1 MQKNSS
7 QHTRKWGTVAYR
19 RRILLFLLI
28 VSSTLI
34 ASGFM
39 AHILPYQG
47 RTGVEMALVFFFGL
61 LFAWISI
68 GFWTALLGFFILW
81 RRYDRFTISDSVG
94 SELPPAVEKQ
104 QTAVLIPVFNENPA
118 QVIAGLR
125 AIYLSLVSIDHHEDY
140 DFFILSDTTDPDIWI
155 NEEIAWARLCME
167 VNGFGRIFY
176 RHRHPNIKRKSGN
189 IADFCRRWGQNYPYM
204 LVLDADSVMTGS
216 TIVRMVQIM
225 NRNPGIGILQTPPLA
240 VGRQSLIARLQQFAS
255 HLYGPM
261 FSAGLH
267 FWQLGDAQ
275 YWGHNALIRIA
286 PFMKNCGLPRLSGKP
301 PLGGDIL
308 SHDFVEAALMRA
320 AGWEVW
326 LAYELSGSWE
336 EPPPTLIDEL
346 ARDRRWCQGNIQHL
360 RLLLAKRIFP
370 THRALFLNG
379 AMSYVSALLWFLFL
393 SISSI
398 EAISQTIIGPDYF
411 TVKGGLF
418 PDWPIWNLWWA
429 LNLLISTFIILLL
442 PKLLSVVLVV
452 FKQKRAGA
460 FGGSFRL
467 MLSALAEV
475 LASMLLAP
483 LRMLAH
489 SKFVFLTLL
498 GRNIPWNPPPREDN
512 DTSWGV
518 AFRFHGWGM
527 LLALVWGGI
536 LFIVNRPFFWWLV
549 PVLFPLIFA
558 VPISVWSSRVT
569 LGQKTRNRGLF
580 LIPEEISPP
589 SELVMAGASG
599 VEVGNNSQSLP
610 YGIKEMNSGFVQA
623 VVDPLVNG
631 LHLAFRRQKRKMTE
645 KLSETRQ
652 QLLLKALSDGPGC
665 LPAKEKML
673 ILRDPA
679 CLSRLHLL
687 VWELPG
693 GEAARKWGINGQE

>member
-1 MQKNSS
+1 MRNPS
-7 QHTRKWGTVAYR
+7 QHEREWGTIAYQ
-19 RRILLFLLI
+19 RRIMLFVLI
-28 VSSTLI
+28 SSSTLI

-47 RTGVEMALVFFFGL
+47 RTGVEMTLVFFFGL

-81 RRYDRFTISDSVG
+81 RGYDHFTITDTITDTAGSVF
-94 SELPPAVEKQ
+94 PPDVEKRR
-104 QTAVLIPVFNENPA
+104 TALLIPVYNENPA
-118 QVIAGLR
+118 RVIAGLR
-125 AIYLSLVSIDHHEDY
+125 ATYLSLVSINHNENF
-140 DFFILSDTTDPDIWI
+140 DFFILSDTTDPDLWI
-155 NEEIAWARLCME
+155 EEEIAWARLCVE
-167 VNGFGRIFY
+167 VNGFGHIFY

-189 IADFCRRWGQNYPYM
+189 IADFCRRWGKNYPYM
-204 LVLDADSVMTGS
+204 LVLDADSVMTGR
-216 TIVRMVQIM
+216 TVVRMVQIM
-225 NRNPGIGILQTPPLA
+225 NRNPRIGILQTPPLA
-240 VGRQSLIARLQQFAS
+240 VGRQSLLARLQQFAG

-267 FWQLGDAQ
+267 YWQLGDAQ
-275 YWGHNALIRIA
+275 YWGHNAIIRIT
-286 PFMKNCGLPRLSGKP
+286 PFMKHCGLPRLSGKP

-308 SHDFVEAALMRA
+308 SHDFVEAALMRG

-326 LAYELSGSWE
+326 LAYDLSGSWE

-360 RLLLAKRIFP
+360 RLLLVKRIFP
-370 THRALFLNG
+370 THRMLFLNG
-379 AMSYVSALLWFLFL
+379 AMAYGSALLWFLFL
-393 SISSI
+393 SISSV
-398 EAISQTIIGPDYF
+398 EAVSQAIIGPEYF
-411 TVKGGLF
+411 SVKGGLF

-442 PKLLSVVLVV
+442 PKLLSVVLIV
-452 FKQKRAGA
+452 FKQKRADA
-460 FGGSFRL
+460 FGGPFQL
-467 MLSALAEV
+467 LLSTCAEV
-475 LASMLLAP
+475 LASTLLAP

-536 LFIVNRPFFWWLV
+536 LFVVNRPFFWWLV
-549 PVLFPLIFA
+549 PVLVPLIFA

-569 LGQKTRNRGLF
+569 MGQKTRKRGLF
-580 LIPEEISPP
+580 VIPEELSPP

-599 VEVGNNSQSLP
+599 QEVPDNDHSLP
-610 YGIKEMNSGFVQA
+610 EGVNGFVQA
-623 VVDPLVNG
+623 VVDPLVNSI
-631 LHLAFRRQKRKMTE
+631 HLAFRRQKGKMTE
-645 KLSETRQ
+645 KLSESRQ
-652 QLLLKALSDGPGC
+652 QLLLKALSGGPGNL
-665 LPAKEKML
+665 LPKEKME

-679 CLSRLHLL
+679 CLARLHLQ

-693 GEAARKWGINGQE
+693 GEAARKWGTNGGG